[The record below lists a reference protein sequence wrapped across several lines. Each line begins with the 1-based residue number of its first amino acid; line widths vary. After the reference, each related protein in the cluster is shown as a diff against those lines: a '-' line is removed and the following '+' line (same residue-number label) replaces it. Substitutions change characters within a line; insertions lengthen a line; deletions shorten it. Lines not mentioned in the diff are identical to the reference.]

1 MTEQQNKTR
10 DWDRSQWAGG
20 KAARDPDMA
29 TGQDANPRENATEP
43 AAEPHWNKNE
53 WVGDQ
58 GRGSRPAPQE
68 PEDMPEGEPGL
79 SGERHNPGVQHW
91 ATDYS
96 KKGREA
102 R

>member
-1 MTEQQNKTR
+1 MTEQRNKTR

-20 KAARDPDMA
+20 KTARDPNMA
-29 TGQDANPRENATEP
+29 TRDPNMATEP

-58 GRGSRPAPQE
+58 GRGSRPAPQA
-68 PEDMPEGEPGL
+68 PEDMPEGEPGI

-96 KKGREA
+96 KKDREDK
-102 R
+102 